1 MNQFNQ
7 GTTEIPFRKIR
18 PFIILGFLIIF
29 LVLFG
34 NRMFIILQPTE
45 KGVIFYKFG
54 SGLDVENVYSEGLS
68 VIMPWNEMLRFDI
81 SEQKLEEG
89 MDVLSSN
96 GLSITVDVSVRF
108 RPKPEEV
115 GRLYQKFKSDYT
127 GTLVRQELRSAV
139 RRIIGRYTAEE
150 LYSTKREEIERK
162 ISEITFQ
169 IFDKNFVDLK
179 ALLIRSVKLPS
190 TIKDAIETKLE
201 QEQEFR
207 AYQFRLQKEK
217 SEAERKKI
225 AAEGEATANQIIN
238 SSLTQELLK
247 MRGIEAT
254 SDLAKSPNTKVVVI
268 GSGKDGLPLI
278 LGNN

>member
-7 GTTEIPFRKIR
+7 NTTEIPFKKIR
-18 PFIILGFLIIF
+18 PFIFIGLLIIF
-29 LVLFG
+29 LIMFG

-45 KGVIFYKFG
+45 KGVVFHRFG
-54 SGLDVENVYSEGLS
+54 NGLDVDHIYSEGLS
-68 VIMPWNEMLRFDI
+68 VMMPWNEMLRFDI
-81 SEQKLEEG
+81 SEQRLEES

-96 GLSITVDVSVRF
+96 GLSIQVDVSVRF

-150 LYSTKREEIERK
+150 LYSTKREEIEK
-162 ISEITFQ
+162 TISEITFE
-169 IFDKNFVDLK
+169 IFDRNFVDLR
-179 ALLIRSVKLPS
+179 ALLIRSVKLPTS
-190 TIKDAIETKLE
+190 IQDAIETKLK
-201 QEQEFR
+201 QEQEFL
-207 AYQFRLQKEK
+207 AYQFKLQKEK
-217 SEAERKKI
+217 SEAQRKKI
-225 AAEGEATANQIIN
+225 AAEGESEANKIIN
-238 SSLTQELLK
+238 NSLTEALLK

-254 SDLAKSPNTKVVVI
+254 TDLAKSANAKVIVI